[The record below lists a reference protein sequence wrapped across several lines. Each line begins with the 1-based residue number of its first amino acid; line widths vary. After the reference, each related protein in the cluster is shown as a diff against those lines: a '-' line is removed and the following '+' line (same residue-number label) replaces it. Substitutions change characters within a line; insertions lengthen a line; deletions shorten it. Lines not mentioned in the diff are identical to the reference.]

1 MKLIN
6 EKTILNQWLNFFNC
20 SQIEIKE
27 LEQFLHIYFEFISH
41 SKSFDDSDI
50 SFFLKKLKKNSLSV
64 GEIYILFENLRELIL
79 EKNEEIISN
88 RDFSIQQH
96 KFFLK
101 KVLDIYSQMNY
112 FNETKKHQN
121 ALIDQSKSA
130 AMGEMISMIAHQWR
144 QPLQAVSILVQKLPL
159 VKMIDGEINDK
170 LLDGVVTQVISQLDY
185 MSKTIDDFRDYFKPN
200 KKKQAVLI
208 EEVVNKSL
216 KFLDYLF
223 KTNNIKVSY
232 NNTSSSKIEIFLN
245 ELIQVLINLF
255 KNSSDAMNEKNIKN
269 RFININSFEIDNY
282 LIIEI
287 DDNAGGISEN
297 FLHKIFDPYFS
308 TKTTKN
314 GTGLGLYM
322 CKQII
327 QKHSH
332 GDIFAQNSEFGLK
345 FTIKLPLK

>member
-1 MKLIN
+1 MTLIN
-6 EKTILNQWLNFFNC
+6 EKDILQLWFNFLDE
-20 SQIEIKE
+20 QLYDKE
-27 LEQFLHIYFEFISH
+27 
-41 SKSFDDSDI
+41 D
-50 SFFLKKLKKNSLSV
+50 LKKAFNIYLEFTFKSKHFENSQLILFLDKFKKNSLSI
-64 GEIYILFENLRELIL
+64 GEIYILFEILKDIIL
-79 EKNEEIISN
+79 EKNQEITFDT
-88 RDFSIQQH
+88 DFFVKQH
-96 KFFLK
+96 KVFLK
-101 KVLDIYSQMNY
+101 KALEVYEEINY
-112 FNETKKHQN
+112 IFENKKHQN

-170 LLDGVVTQVISQLDY
+170 LLDNVVSQVISQLDY

-208 EEVVNKSL
+208 EDVINKSI

-232 NNTSSSKIEIFLN
+232 NNSSSTKIEIFLN

-269 RFININSFEIDNY
+269 RFIKINSFEIDNY

-297 FLHKIFDPYFS
+297 FLQKIFDPYFS

-332 GDIFAQNSEFGLK
+332 GEIFAQNSEFGLK